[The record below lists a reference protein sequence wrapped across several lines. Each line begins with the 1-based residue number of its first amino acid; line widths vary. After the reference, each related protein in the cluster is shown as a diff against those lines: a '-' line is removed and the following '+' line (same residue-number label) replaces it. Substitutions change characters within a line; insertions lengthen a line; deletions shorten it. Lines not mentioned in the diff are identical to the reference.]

1 MAISFLKKYTE
12 HLLAAAVWSIV
23 FSFYLMTMAP
33 TIGFIDSGELASV
46 AVTLGSAHP
55 TGYPLF
61 TLLAKVFSM
70 LPVADEPIVRLN
82 ILSALLTSLSVVV
95 FFFLTIELL
104 GKSEKRSWEV
114 LPAAVVSS
122 MFIGF
127 SRTFWFQGLAI
138 EVYSLHL
145 LLVMIDMLLFV
156 KAVQRGSKHY
166 WLLFAFMTGLSFTN
180 HMTTVLLAPA
190 MLYWYFAEY
199 GLGKPA
205 WKKFGILALPFAAGL
220 SLYLYLLVRASQYPL
235 LNWGNPQSIE
245 RLWWHVTGKQFRVFM
260 FSSAEAARRQL
271 DYFFDNLTVEFFFPV
286 LILAG
291 LGAAVLLIREKR
303 KFLFVLLL
311 FAACVGYSINYDIHD
326 IDSYFLLAFTAIA
339 LSSAFGIRFVLE
351 RMNGVNF
358 RIAFLTLLLAVA
370 AGQFYYNRE
379 RTDQSTN
386 YLAEDYTKNILLN
399 LPPNAVIIS
408 YQWDYFIAASYYF
421 QHVKGIRPDI
431 TVIDKELLR
440 RSWYFTQLEKM
451 YPELMQRSQ
460 QEVRLFLAELEKF
473 EHDRPYEF
481 TVIEG
486 RYTQMIKSFIDRSG
500 DQPVFVTPE
509 IEEQYT
515 AGYFRVPEGL
525 VFRLTKDT
533 VYHPMKTMDFRF
545 RDFPGTDAYSRQIK
559 SLTKKGLL
567 LRAGYEEFYQKGT
580 LALDFRQKASK
591 IPVNY

>member
-1 MAISFLKKYTE
+1 MAISFLNRYTE
-12 HLLAAAVWSIV
+12 HLLAAAVGSIV
-23 FSFYLMTMAP
+23 FLFYLMTMAP
-33 TIGFIDSGELASV
+33 TVGFIDSGELASV

-82 ILSALLTSLSVVV
+82 ILSALLTSMSVVV

-104 GKSEKRSWEV
+104 GKGEKRSWEV
-114 LPAAVVSS
+114 LSAAAVAS

-145 LLVMIDMLLFV
+145 LLVMIDLLLFV
-156 KAVQRGSKHY
+156 MAVQRGSKHY

-190 MLYWYFAEY
+190 MLYWYFAEH

-205 WKKFGILALPFAAGL
+205 WRKIGILALPFAAGL
-220 SLYLYLLVRASQYPL
+220 SLYLYLPVRASQYPL

-271 DYFFDNLTVEFFFPV
+271 NYFFDNLTVEFFFPV

-291 LGAAVLLIREKR
+291 LGASVLLIGERR
-303 KFLFVLLL
+303 KFLFVILL

-339 LSSAFGIRFVLE
+339 LSSAFGIRFVLK
-351 RMNGVNF
+351 RMSGVSF
-358 RIAFLTLLLAVA
+358 HIAFLALLLAVA

-399 LPPNAVIIS
+399 LPPNAVVIS

-440 RSWYFTQLEKM
+440 RSWYFSQLEKM
-451 YPELMQRSQ
+451 YPEMMQRSQ
-460 QEVRLFLAELEKF
+460 QEIRLFLAELEKF

-486 RYTQMIKSFIDRSG
+486 RYTQMIKSFIDRNG

-515 AGYFRVPEGL
+515 AGYYRIPEGL
-525 VFRLTKDT
+525 VLRLTKDT
-533 VYHPMKTMDFRF
+533 AYLPMRTMDFRF

-559 SLTKKGLL
+559 ILTKKALL
-567 LRAGYEEFYQKGT
+567 LRAGYEEFHQKGKP
-580 LALDFRQKASK
+580 ALDFRQKASK